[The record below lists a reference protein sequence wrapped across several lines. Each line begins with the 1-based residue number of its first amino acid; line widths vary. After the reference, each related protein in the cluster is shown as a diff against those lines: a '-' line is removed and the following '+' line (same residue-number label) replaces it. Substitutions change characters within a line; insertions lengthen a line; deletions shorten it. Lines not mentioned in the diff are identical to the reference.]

1 MKSLVIFY
9 SLTGKTKLVSQTIA
23 EALNAELMEIEEVK
37 PRRRGFVT
45 YLTGGF
51 AALTNKG
58 SQIRPVNV
66 NWNQYDMVFI
76 GSPVWASRPPPAIN
90 SLVYANNLKSKNIVP
105 FFTMGGDNSD
115 KALEN
120 ITAKIERNQG
130 KVISSFAIK
139 SYSTHL
145 PTFVPYR
152 IQPPLPKY
160 MKKLD

>member
-9 SLTGKTKLVSQTIA
+9 SLTGKTKLVAQTIA
-23 EALNAELMEIEEVK
+23 EALNAELVEIEEVK

-45 YLTGGF
+45 YLSGGF
-51 AALTNKG
+51 AAITNKG

-66 NWNQYDMVFI
+66 SWNQYDTVFI
-76 GSPVWASRPPPAIN
+76 GSPVWASRPTPAIN
-90 SLVYANNLKSKNIVP
+90 SLVYANNFKSQSIVP

-130 KVISSFAIK
+130 RVISSFAIK
-139 SYSTHL
+139 SYGLTDEEIMDGAKQAIMNYTS
-145 PTFVPYR
+145 
-152 IQPPLPKY
+152 
-160 MKKLD
+160 

>member
-9 SLTGKTKLVSQTIA
+9 SLTGKTRLVSQTIA
-23 EALNAELMEIEEVK
+23 EALNAELVEIEEVK

-51 AALTNKG
+51 AAITNKG

-66 NWNQYDMVFI
+66 SWNQYDTIFI
-76 GSPVWASRPPPAIN
+76 GSPVWASRPTPAIN
-90 SLVYANNLKSKNIVP
+90 SLIYANDFKSQSIVP

-130 KVISSFAIK
+130 KLISSFAVK
-139 SYSTHL
+139 SYGLTDAEIIDRARQAIMN
-145 PTFVPYR
+145 Y
-152 IQPPLPKY
+152 
-160 MKKLD
+160 KK